1 MAVRR
6 RLSTQDHGAPGWW
19 FITCVCADRSSLLG
33 EVHADGAV
41 VTSQIGDLVCGAWS
55 AITRVRPWIVLDRFV
70 VMPDHVHGL
79 LRVGDAPPGSAVPLS
94 VVVNGFKGAVTRL
107 ARDHQLITRS
117 TTLWQRS
124 FDARPLPN
132 DNSVARARRYI
143 VENPLRAA
151 SAMPVL
157 GTPTNPA
164 AAQRAADCP
173 DRIVRNAVVPAAA
186 QRAADCPDRIVRNA
200 VVPAAAH
207 RAADCP
213 DSIARNAVVPAA
225 AYRAA
230 DCPNA
235 TAADCPDSIVRN
247 AVVPAAAYRA
257 ADCPNATAADCPDSI
272 ARNAVVPAAAYRAAD
287 CPNATAADR
296 SDSIVRNA
304 VAPAAAQRAA
314 DSR

>member
-1 MAVRR
+1 MVVRR

-33 EVHADGAV
+33 EVRADGAV

-186 QRAADCPDRIVRNA
+186 
-200 VVPAAAH
+200 H

>member
-186 QRAADCPDRIVRNA
+186 
-200 VVPAAAH
+200 H

-314 DSR
+314 DFR

>member
-19 FITCVCADRSSLLG
+19 FITCVCADRSPLLG

-186 QRAADCPDRIVRNA
+186 
-200 VVPAAAH
+200 H

-314 DSR
+314 DFR

>member
-1 MAVRR
+1 MAVRQ

-19 FITCVCADRSSLLG
+19 FITCVCADRSPLLG

-143 VENPLRAA
+143 VENSLRAA

-186 QRAADCPDRIVRNA
+186 
-200 VVPAAAH
+200 
-207 RAADCP
+207 
-213 DSIARNAVVPAA
+213 
-225 AYRAA
+225 YRAA
-230 DCPNA
+230 DCP
-235 TAADCPDSIVRN
+235 TAP
-247 AVVPAAAYRA
+247 
-257 ADCPNATAADCPDSI
+257 AADCPDSI